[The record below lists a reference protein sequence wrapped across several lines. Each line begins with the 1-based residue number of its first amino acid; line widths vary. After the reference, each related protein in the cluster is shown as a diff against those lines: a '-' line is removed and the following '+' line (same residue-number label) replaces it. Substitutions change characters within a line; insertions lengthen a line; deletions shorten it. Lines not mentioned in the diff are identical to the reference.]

1 MMFGRVGNA
10 FQASHPCSLMNDIC
24 LQITQFV
31 TYQQQRDRNNLL
43 YSINLI
49 NSSPPPTCYS
59 LKPIAMPTD
68 SSQPASWLQFRDQ
81 AALSKA
87 AARTP
92 PGNLYQ
98 YQPLPSDGH
107 FRILELLPGEATENA
122 GGGVRCRLHTER
134 FADAE
139 DKYAAISYVWGDPN
153 DRVPIIC
160 DGRII
165 EVTINLADALTHIRD
180 RTESRFVWADAICI
194 NQEDDTEKGHQ
205 VKRMGKVYENAEEVL
220 VWLGSDSEGI
230 AEDCFNL
237 IRDTNEYLD
246 HQLEIYGRPWDMPTI
261 TKASPISFDKSR
273 WNKVRTLTKMPW
285 FTRLWVV
292 QEAALAKQCV
302 LLWGNNHLSLAE
314 LCELS
319 NFVNYRADFSN
330 LVGQIGT
337 GQVGNNFNTQGSYQS
352 AKSWMRTKPFI
363 NAELGNS
370 NTMLFLDVLRSGRG
384 MNSTFGVDRV
394 FAFLGN
400 PLARKHGEEEL
411 VVEPDYSKSIQE
423 VYFEVACSLLAHPRE
438 APFLL
443 AYVDHHHNECVEG
456 TTLGSDGAF
465 PSWVP
470 RWDKDWWQYSMGLP
484 HYWYRA
490 GGPERN
496 FKAAVQTD
504 KSLLLPAII
513 FDHLVWTSNAIHE
526 NNIILNPDRWDEDTR
541 TADKPF
547 IDLLFFQV
555 QHAFNKHCHDR
566 YSGVVS
572 ANPTSFEDAFG
583 LTLVGHYPAEVQFN
597 LVEHQR
603 NFKAYLQAV
612 RQLVAKHST
621 STRKRM
627 RGTARKWLTS
637 FRSGRSDAFIYEG
650 ELCYTD
656 NRRFAITES
665 GRFGLVDRLAELNDV
680 CCICPGMTVPLILR
694 PREDGRYGLVGDGY
708 IQGVMAG
715 EVMEQLEKG
724 KVKLENIVLV

>member
-1 MMFGRVGNA
+1 MSTNS
-10 FQASHPCSLMNDIC
+10 SHPASFLR
-24 LQITQFV
+24 LQ
-31 TYQQQRDRNNLL
+31 
-43 YSINLI
+43 
-49 NSSPPPTCYS
+49 
-59 LKPIAMPTD
+59 
-68 SSQPASWLQFRDQ
+68 DQ

-87 AARTP
+87 AAKTP
-92 PGNLYQ
+92 TGNLYQ
-98 YQPLPSDGH
+98 YQPLPSYD
-107 FRILELLPGEATENA
+107 FIRILELLPGEATKDG

-165 EVTINLADALTHIRD
+165 EVTVNLADALSHVRD
-180 RTESRFVWADAICI
+180 RTESRFVWADAVCI

-220 VWLGSDSEGI
+220 VWLGNDSEGI

-237 IRDTNEYLD
+237 IRETNEYLD
-246 HQLEIYGRPWDMPTI
+246 HQYEIYGSIRDMPRI
-261 TKASPISFDKSR
+261 TKASPISLDKLR

-285 FTRLWVV
+285 FRRLWVV
-292 QEAALAKQCV
+292 QEAALAKQCT
-302 LLWGNNHLSLAE
+302 LLWGNNQLSLAE

-319 NFVNYRADFSN
+319 YLINYRADLSN

-337 GQVGNNFNTQGSYQS
+337 GQICGNFDTQRTYQS
-352 AKSWMRTKPFI
+352 AKSWMRTKPVI
-363 NAELGNS
+363 KAEHGAS
-370 NTMLFLDVLRSGRG
+370 NRVMFLDVLRSGRY

-400 PLARKHGEEEL
+400 PLARKHGEDEL

-423 VYFEVACSLLAHPRE
+423 VYFEVACSLLAHSRE

-443 AYVDHHHNECVEG
+443 ASVDHHDNESVEG
-456 TTLGSDGAF
+456 ATLGRDDAF

-470 RWDKDWWQYSMGLP
+470 RWDKGWWQYSMSNLSF
-484 HYWYRA
+484 WYRA
-490 GGPERN
+490 GGLERN
-496 FKAAVQTD
+496 FNAAVQTN
-504 KSLLLPAII
+504 KSLLLPVII
-513 FDHLVWTSNAIHE
+513 FDHLVWTSNSLDEGSLA
-526 NNIILNPDRWDEDTR
+526 LNPDRWDEDSR

-547 IDLLFFQV
+547 IDLLFTQV
-555 QHAFNKHCHDR
+555 QQAFNKHCHDR
-566 YSGVVS
+566 YSKVVS
-572 ANPTSFEDAFG
+572 TSTKSIEYAFSLTMARQYPTRKEF
-583 LTLVGHYPAEVQFN
+583 Y

-603 NFKAYLQAV
+603 IFKAYLQAA

-627 RGTARKWLTS
+627 RGTTRKWLTS
-637 FRSGRSDAFIYEG
+637 FRSGSGNAFTYEG
-650 ELCYTD
+650 GLSYTY

-665 GRFGLVDRLAELNDV
+665 GRFGLVGRLAELNDV
-680 CCICPGMTVPLILR
+680 CCICPGMQVPLILR

-708 IQGVMAG
+708 IHGVMAG

-724 KVKLENIVLV
+724 KVKLENIILV

>member
-1 MMFGRVGNA
+1 M
-10 FQASHPCSLMNDIC
+10 S
-24 LQITQFV
+24 
-31 TYQQQRDRNNLL
+31 
-43 YSINLI
+43 
-49 NSSPPPTCYS
+49 
-59 LKPIAMPTD
+59 TD
-68 SSQPASWLQFRDQ
+68 SSQPALCSRLQDQ
-81 AALSKA
+81 GALSKA

-92 PGNLYQ
+92 PGKLYQ
-98 YQPLPSDGH
+98 YQPLPSDDH
-107 FRILELLPGEATENA
+107 FRILELLPGEASEDG

-139 DKYAAISYVWGDPN
+139 DKYAAISYVWGDPH
-153 DRVPIIC
+153 DRVPITC

-165 EVTINLADALTHIRD
+165 EVTVNLADALSHIRD
-180 RTESRFVWADAICI
+180 RTESRFVWADAVCI

-220 VWLGSDSEGI
+220 VWLGSDGEGI

-237 IRDTNEYLD
+237 IRKTNEYLD
-246 HQLEIYGRPWDMPTI
+246 HQVVFYGDFRDMPTI
-261 TKASPISFDKSR
+261 TKASAISFDKSR
-273 WNKVRTLTKMPW
+273 WSKVRTLVKMPW

-292 QEAALAKQCV
+292 QEAALAKQCT
-302 LLWGNNHLSLAE
+302 LLWGNNQLSLAE

-319 NFVNYRADFSN
+319 NFVNYRADLNN
-330 LVGQIGT
+330 LIGQMGT
-337 GQVGNNFNTQGSYQS
+337 GQVSLNFDTQCTYQTT
-352 AKSWMRTKPFI
+352 KSWMRTKPFI
-363 NAELGNS
+363 KAQHRSS
-370 NTMLFLDVLRSGRG
+370 NTILFLDILRSGRS

-400 PLARKHGEEEL
+400 PLARKHGEDEL

-443 AYVDHHHNECVEG
+443 ASVDHHNNECVEG
-456 TTLGSDGAF
+456 TTLGSDDAF

-470 RWDKDWWQYSMGLP
+470 RWDKYWWQYPIGLP
-484 HYWYRA
+484 QYWYRA

-496 FKAAVQTD
+496 FNAAVQTD

-513 FDHLVWTSNAIHE
+513 FDHLVWISNTLDEDNLALYPE
-526 NNIILNPDRWDEDTR
+526 GWDEDTR
-541 TADKPF
+541 AADKPF
-547 IDLLFFQV
+547 IDLLFTRV
-555 QHAFNKHCHDR
+555 QQAFNKHCHDR
-566 YSGVVS
+566 YSEVAS
-572 ANPTSFEDAFG
+572 TSTKSIEDAFS
-583 LTLVGHYPAEVQFN
+583 LTMVRQYPVEDEFN

-603 NFKAYLQAV
+603 NFKAYLQAA

-627 RGTARKWLTS
+627 RGTVRKWLASS
-637 FRSGRSDAFIYEG
+637 FRSGSIYAFSYEKAVSYAHNRS
-650 ELCYTD
+650 
-656 NRRFAITES
+656 FAITES
-665 GRFGLVDRLAELNDV
+665 GRFGLIPWLAELNDV

-708 IQGVMAG
+708 IQGVMGG
-715 EVMEQLEKG
+715 EIMEQLEKG

>member
-1 MMFGRVGNA
+1 MSTNS
-10 FQASHPCSLMNDIC
+10 SHPASRLR
-24 LQITQFV
+24 LQ
-31 TYQQQRDRNNLL
+31 
-43 YSINLI
+43 
-49 NSSPPPTCYS
+49 
-59 LKPIAMPTD
+59 
-68 SSQPASWLQFRDQ
+68 DQ
-81 AALSKA
+81 GALSKA
-87 AARTP
+87 AAKTP
-92 PGNLYQ
+92 TGKLYQ
-98 YQPLPSDGH
+98 YQPLPSYD
-107 FRILELLPGEATENA
+107 FIRILELLPGEATEDG

-165 EVTINLADALTHIRD
+165 EVTINLADALSHIRD
-180 RTESRFVWADAICI
+180 WTESRFVWADAVCI

-220 VWLGSDSEGI
+220 VWLGSDDEGI

-237 IRDTNEYLD
+237 IRETNEYLD
-246 HQLEIYGRPWDMPTI
+246 HQYEIYGSAIGMPII

-273 WNKVRTLTKMPW
+273 WAKVRALVGMPW

-292 QEAALAKQCV
+292 QEAALAKQCM
-302 LLWGNNHLSLAE
+302 LLWGNNQLGLAE
-314 LCELS
+314 VCELS
-319 NFVNYRADFSN
+319 FFVNYRKDLVS

-337 GQVGNNFNTQGSYQS
+337 GKVGDSFDAQCTYQS
-352 AKSWMRTKPFI
+352 AKSWMRTKPLI
-363 NAELGNS
+363 KSSHGSS
-370 NTMLFLDVLRSGRG
+370 NKLLFLEVLRSGRS

-400 PLARKHGEEEL
+400 PLARKYGEDEL

-423 VYFEVACSLLAHPRE
+423 VYFEMACSLLAHPRE
-438 APFLL
+438 APYLL
-443 AYVDHHHNECVEG
+443 SFVDHHNNESVEG
-456 TTLGSDGAF
+456 TTLGRDDAF

-470 RWDKDWWQYSMGLP
+470 RWDKYWRQYSISLP
-484 HYWYRA
+484 SYWYRA
-490 GGPERN
+490 GGLERN
-496 FKAAVQTD
+496 FNAAVQTD

-513 FDHLVWTSNAIHE
+513 FDHLAWTSNKLKAD
-526 NNIILNPDRWDEDTR
+526 NLSRNPDRWDEDTR
-541 TADKPF
+541 ATDKPF
-547 IDLLFFQV
+547 IDLLFTRV
-555 QHAFNKHCHDR
+555 QQAFNKHCHDR
-566 YSGVVS
+566 YSKVVS
-572 ANPTSFEDAFG
+572 TSTKSIEDAFS
-583 LTLVGHYPAEVQFN
+583 LTLAQQYPGEEEFN
-597 LVEHQR
+597 LVEHQQ
-603 NFKAYLQAV
+603 NFKAYLQTA

-627 RGTARKWLTS
+627 RGTVRKWLAS
-637 FRSGRSDAFIYEG
+637 FRSGSISAFRYEKELIYAR
-650 ELCYTD
+650 

-665 GRFGLVDRLAELNDV
+665 GRFGLVARFAKLNDV
-680 CCICPGMTVPLILR
+680 CCICPGMQVPLILR